1 MAIDS
6 RRQAGVHSLDGDD
19 PLYVLDKI
27 LQDVEHGRFERSMAG
42 ITAAGSVIT
51 AGEIW
56 LEHDKAS
63 FGNKMM
69 WAPIAVTPL
78 VAVAG
83 LGGVFSRR
91 WAKTVLPITST
102 LLIANG
108 IQGAYLHLRGV
119 AQRPG
124 GLRHARFNLETGP
137 PLFAPLLVTM
147 VGGMGL
153 LAAVLRREL

>member
-1 MAIDS
+1 MKTESKRDPRI
-6 RRQAGVHSLDGDD
+6 RPLDGDA
-19 PLYVLDKI
+19 PLYMLDRI
-27 LQDVEHGRFERSMAG
+27 LKDVEHGRFERSMAG
-42 ITAAGSVIT
+42 ITAAGSVVT

-78 VAVAG
+78 VALAG
-83 LGGVFSRR
+83 VGGVFSRR
-91 WAKTVLPITST
+91 WAKTVLPLTSA
-102 LLIANG
+102 LLVANG
-108 IQGAYLHLRGV
+108 IQGTYLHLRGV

-153 LAAVLRREL
+153 LAAVLRREQ